1 MGTACACAPLIPRA
15 SSDSRPSAH
24 CPSPGAGLDAPR
36 QRPQHPVHDDVG
48 REENGQ
54 ADVCLRL
61 TDHRR
66 TAEYE
71 LKVVT
76 LGLIGDVLRRRGLRF
91 PPDDWGT
98 TSVIWRK
105 GTFRAPNAVPDSVRR
120 PLPAGESL
128 HVVAIPAR
136 LAWLAVRVEGR
147 ANPGFST
154 KIHQEALPQRPATGL
169 PGPGRLLHEPRAVL
183 AGVCAYCTNP
193 RTPRST
199 PTPRPVGP
207 DPRALRPG
215 EVGTPPVSDLARA
228 RANPRQRFSYRGFE

>member
-1 MGTACACAPLIPRA
+1 MGTACACAPLIPRT
-15 SSDSRPSAH
+15 SSDSRPSAP

-48 REENGQ
+48 RQENGR

-120 PLPAGESL
+120 PPPRPPKPTRTST
-128 HVVAIPAR
+128 IPRSQGADDDADPPPSPRAQSATSR
-136 LAWLAVRVEGR
+136 LATPRASGGTGR
-147 ANPGFST
+147 
-154 KIHQEALPQRPATGL
+154 GL
-169 PGPGRLLHEPRAVL
+169 CVLHEPPHPTEYTHPSSSKSRPSCIA
-183 AGVCAYCTNP
+183 P
-193 RTPRST
+193 R
-199 PTPRPVGP
+199 
-207 DPRALRPG
+207 
-215 EVGTPPVSDLARA
+215 
-228 RANPRQRFSYRGFE
+228 

>member
-1 MGTACACAPLIPRA
+1 MGTVCACAPLILRT
-15 SSDSRPSAH
+15 SSDSRLSAPR
-24 CPSPGAGLDAPR
+24 PSPGAGLDAPR

-48 REENGQ
+48 REENGR
-54 ADVCLRL
+54 ADVCLHL

-76 LGLIGDVLRRRGLRF
+76 LGLIGDVLPRRGLRF

-120 PLPAGESL
+120 PPPRPPKPTRTSTVPRSQGADDAADPHLL
-128 HVVAIPAR
+128 H
-136 LAWLAVRVEGR
+136 GR
-147 ANPGFST
+147 N
-154 KIHQEALPQRPATGL
+154 RPR
-169 PGPGRLLHEPRAVL
+169 PGRLLHEPRAVL
-183 AGVCAYCTNP
+183 AGGCAYCTNP

-215 EVGTPPVSDLARA
+215 EAGTPVSDLARA
-228 RANPRQRFSYRGFE
+228 NPRQRYSYRGFE